1 MCNSGCL
8 PGKSFSE
15 KDQIDLSDYHRTAAM
30 AVEIDEAALAVAAAA
45 YKTNVSTY
53 HLLVNVEPELW
64 QTQKRKY
71 NFN

>member
-1 MCNSGCL
+1 MV
-8 PGKSFSE
+8 
-15 KDQIDLSDYHRTAAM
+15 I
-30 AVEIDEAALAVAAAA
+30 EIDEAALAVAASA

>member
-1 MCNSGCL
+1 
-8 PGKSFSE
+8 
-15 KDQIDLSDYHRTAAM
+15 M
-30 AVEIDEAALAVAAAA
+30 AVEIDEAALAVAVAAA